1 VYHRARR
8 PTHPAPGPRRDY
20 HLHSPSGSRGYNKVV
35 VPANS
40 DKPRSEPVH
49 RHHVYAMETT
59 GLLIIAVVLLVLI
72 LLRYWSA
79 IHQLFR

>member
-1 VYHRARR
+1 VI
-8 PTHPAPGPRRDY
+8 
-20 HLHSPSGSRGYNKVV
+20 
-35 VPANS
+35 PANS